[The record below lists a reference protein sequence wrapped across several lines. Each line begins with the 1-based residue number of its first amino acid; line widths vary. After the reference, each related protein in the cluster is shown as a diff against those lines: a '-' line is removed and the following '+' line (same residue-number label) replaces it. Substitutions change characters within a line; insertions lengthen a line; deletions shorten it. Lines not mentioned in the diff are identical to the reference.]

1 MLNAGGAWLI
11 LLATLLLDLGAA
23 AVFLLRQAIRARGQR
38 LRERA
43 RETARA
49 CSSGSVSEE
58 GDRFLRSH
66 RWAFL
71 QECAAIA
78 DAIDLSE
85 AEKKGISTAIER
97 ARVDI
102 TLIRDLQARSRFRRV
117 RAAAYLP
124 LVPSDAARWLLVRA
138 METERSSAVKL
149 FLAASLS
156 ALGEDYAIPT
166 LIDSLAGEPL
176 RYQHSLWGLLSEY
189 GENFAAL
196 LPVLAARPEK
206 EIQLL
211 LIDFAEGY
219 RTAAFRDYLISRL
232 DSGDLDI
239 TQAAFRALCTAYP
252 ASLDYRRFL
261 ESDDT
266 FIRNLAAESLGNF
279 PTAQSMGTLFEHLED
294 GLIRRNV
301 ILSLTAIIRARPQHF
316 RTLMLRCLNE
326 ESPAARAT
334 LVAVLAGFVDYLM
347 EKLLTGDA
355 PLFERVLTEIL
366 RQGRT
371 SDIVNFLN
379 RNTNPAIEARALALL
394 REGIASTPT
403 VAPALQQF
411 LDPRLLAALAL
422 QPVKGAAR
430 PQERR
435 EHPNLRL
442 LRLFLVV
449 GAGLIPGICLASA
462 ALGGHVSHSALEVVR
477 RFLFDFNAAFA
488 VYAAAL
494 NCLYLFLLAFSFAGV
509 IRQERLTGLM
519 RLSFLFKEHV
529 LPSISIISPA
539 FNEEA
544 SIVESV
550 SSLLTLRYPDYE
562 VIVVNDGSRD
572 STVQKLISYF
582 ELERKDLFVHRYLTT
597 QPIRALY
604 TSKRYP
610 ELIVV
615 DKENG
620 GKADS
625 LNAGINVARKEYFA
639 GIDADSMLEH
649 DALLNLAGLFLHSEE
664 EVVAAGGNILP
675 INGCTVRRGALMETR
690 IPRKALARF
699 QTIEYLRAF
708 MAGRVGWATLKSLLI
723 ISGAFGV
730 FQRRR
735 VVDAHG
741 YLTRAEHYMKD
752 TVGEDMEL
760 VVRLTRGLR
769 ESGTPFA
776 IQYGYNANC
785 WTEIPETMKVLNR
798 QRDRWQRGL
807 LDIVTFHSRIIFNPR
822 YGRTGLIGFPYF
834 LIFEVLGPWFEAE
847 GYIVLAASLALGMIQ
862 LPLFLLLFTATVML
876 GLLVS
881 TLSLVLAEL
890 HRKYFPLKDKL
901 ILLFFAFLEN
911 FGFRQLMSI
920 LRVRGFLRM
929 LARVGG
935 WGQMERRGL
944 GGQQAAAGKP

>member
-23 AVFLLRQAIRARGQR
+23 AVFLLRQAMRARGQR

-66 RWAFL
+66 RWTFL

-102 TLIRDLQARSRFRRV
+102 TLIRDLRARSRFRRV
-117 RAAAYLP
+117 RAATYLP

-138 METERSSAVKL
+138 METEPSSAVKL

-176 RYQHSLWGLLSEY
+176 RYQRSLWGLLSEY

-196 LPVLAARPEK
+196 LPVLAARAEK

-211 LIDFAEGY
+211 LIDFAGGY

-261 ESDDT
+261 ASDDS

-334 LVAVLAGFVDYLM
+334 LVTVLAGFVDYLM
-347 EKLLTGDA
+347 EKLLTSDA

-422 QPVKGAAR
+422 QTGESRGKAAGAQGAPEPPAPSPVPCGRGWADSR
-430 PQERR
+430 HLPC
-435 EHPNLRL
+435 LR
-442 LRLFLVV
+442 
-449 GAGLIPGICLASA
+449 GAGRAC
-462 ALGGHVSHSALEVVR
+462 
-477 RFLFDFNAAFA
+477 
-488 VYAAAL
+488 
-494 NCLYLFLLAFSFAGV
+494 
-509 IRQERLTGLM
+509 
-519 RLSFLFKEHV
+519 LSFG
-529 LPSISIISPA
+529 P
-539 FNEEA
+539 
-544 SIVESV
+544 
-550 SSLLTLRYPDYE
+550 R
-562 VIVVNDGSRD
+562 GC
-572 STVQKLISYF
+572 STVSFRFQCRF
-582 ELERKDLFVHRYLTT
+582 R
-597 QPIRALY
+597 
-604 TSKRYP
+604 
-610 ELIVV
+610 
-615 DKENG
+615 G
-620 GKADS
+620 
-625 LNAGINVARKEYFA
+625 
-639 GIDADSMLEH
+639 
-649 DALLNLAGLFLHSEE
+649 
-664 EVVAAGGNILP
+664 
-675 INGCTVRRGALMETR
+675 VRRGA
-690 IPRKALARF
+690 
-699 QTIEYLRAF
+699 
-708 MAGRVGWATLKSLLI
+708 
-723 ISGAFGV
+723 
-730 FQRRR
+730 
-735 VVDAHG
+735 
-741 YLTRAEHYMKD
+741 
-752 TVGEDMEL
+752 
-760 VVRLTRGLR
+760 
-769 ESGTPFA
+769 
-776 IQYGYNANC
+776 
-785 WTEIPETMKVLNR
+785 
-798 QRDRWQRGL
+798 
-807 LDIVTFHSRIIFNPR
+807 
-822 YGRTGLIGFPYF
+822 
-834 LIFEVLGPWFEAE
+834 
-847 GYIVLAASLALGMIQ
+847 Q
-862 LPLFLLLFTATVML
+862 LPLPVPSCLFLCRGHSPGAGHRADATVVPVQ
-876 GLLVS
+876 G
-881 TLSLVLAEL
+881 ARPPL
-890 HRKYFPLKDKL
+890 HLHHFSRL
-901 ILLFFAFLEN
+901 
-911 FGFRQLMSI
+911 Q
-920 LRVRGFLRM
+920 
-929 LARVGG
+929 
-935 WGQMERRGL
+935 
-944 GGQQAAAGKP
+944 